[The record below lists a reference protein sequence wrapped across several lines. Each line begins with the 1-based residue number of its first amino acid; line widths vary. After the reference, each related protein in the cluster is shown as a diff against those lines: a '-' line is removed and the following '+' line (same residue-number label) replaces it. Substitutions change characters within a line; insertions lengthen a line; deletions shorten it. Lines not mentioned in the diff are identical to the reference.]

1 MGKRLPFIV
10 LPLVVFGV
18 LLWRPGPPVEAR
30 PGAKATTIIIVS
42 TPTRTPTQLIII
54 APPTATRT
62 QPSSSVQTRTPTP
75 TVTRTQTASPTLPSF
90 TFPTST
96 PTYESFVGEKPPSP
110 TPHGDPYYPD
120 FPLTLP
126 SPTPTQGTFK
136 GPDVP
141 DLYITDFEITQGMQ
155 NLENDMP
162 LVQDRRTMARVYVC
176 TDSGDWPD
184 VRGGIQAWR
193 NDVPLAPAEGEPP
206 GKALLPAN
214 GPITAHASCGDRLN
228 LDDSLYFYLPSHW
241 RSGEVTLRAFVYATD
256 PQAPF
261 LYEESDTNNFKTVYD
276 LEFSPARAAVFRLIP
291 LHLHEGYNNDNP
303 SATYFPTDLTF
314 GLMGGWDIAY
324 DVFRLHPIAEM
335 YLQLSDDVSSP
346 TAHGLGNEW
355 HLNDEDESSDVLD
368 RLQWERYWADNPPWY
383 VGMVSAQFDDSAAYN
398 GLARGDEDVAWAIMN
413 SEHWPVTQWHVEGG
427 GTLAH
432 ELAHLAGLDHAPC
445 ADNDGDGEPDE
456 AGGGPIDDDFPTG
469 FPHCSLAPV
478 DKEGFYGT
486 DLYWDLWPFTSGPTV
501 ISNDPAASSPHR
513 GFPLLGY
520 RNPNYIDAY
529 AYCLLLDYYGVNCN
543 PDWLDLGPQGGGG
556 GGVGPHADCT
566 VGDGP
571 GGLPTPFNSPLWDL
585 CLTSEGEPGWYYPQT
600 PEELIAVSGQVDPG
614 EKADLSRFVVVGD
627 SLTVMHL
634 HEAPERLFADMT
646 RRRARLLQEGATSPL
661 RLSLETDDG
670 TPLFFMPLIDSTTH
684 HRPSQILS
692 FSEIIPYVPG
702 GDVIRIRQGEVI
714 LGEWR
719 ASDSPPTVEVLEP
732 RGSPVQI
739 PFEIRWRAAD
749 PDGDELTFTL
759 LYSGDLGVTWIPV
772 AADPSRESPSEPT
785 WVFTLTEQ
793 SSTSLPGSP
802 QGQFRVIAGD
812 GFHTAFD
819 DSEPVYVL
827 PDRPPFPLIFS
838 PAERLVLPL
847 GGVAFLSGSAS
858 DAEDGAL
865 PPESL
870 AWSSDLDGP
879 LGTGRELQ
887 LRDLSPGLH
896 TLTLAATDRIGQT
909 ATAAIHFAIDP
920 AVVRWRPSA
929 DEQAALEAVLSAAG
943 GPAEP
948 AETPPRPKYPVLA
961 IVAGLLLLG
970 VAGAGLA
977 AFGLRRR
984 SRGP

>member
-1 MGKRLPFIV
+1 VDKRLPFV
-10 LPLVVFGV
+10 VFLLVVFGALV
-18 LLWRPGPPVEAR
+18 WGPGSPAEAR
-30 PGAKATTIIIVS
+30 PGAKATTIIILP

-90 TFPTST
+90 AFPTST

-126 SPTPTQGTFK
+126 SPTPTQVTFK

-155 NLENDMP
+155 NLENEMP

-176 TDSGDWPD
+176 TDGGDWPD

-193 NDVPLAPAEGEPP
+193 NGAALAPAAGEPL

-228 LDDSLYFYLPSHW
+228 IDDSLYFYLPSHW

-276 LEFSPARAAVFRLIP
+276 LEFSPAQAAVFRLIP
-291 LHLHEGYNNDNP
+291 LHLHEGYDKDNP
-303 SATYFPTDLTF
+303 SATYFPTEITF

-335 YLQLSDDVSSP
+335 YIELSGDVSSP

-355 HLNDEDESSDVLD
+355 HLDSENESSDVLD
-368 RLQWERYWADNPPWY
+368 RLEWERYWADDPPWY

-398 GLARGDEDVAWAIMN
+398 GLARGDKDVAWAIMN
-413 SEHWPVTQWHVEGG
+413 PEHWPVTQWHVEGG

-486 DLYWDLWPFTSGPTV
+486 DLYWNLWPFTSGPTV

-513 GFPLLGY
+513 GFPLMGY

-556 GGVGPHADCT
+556 GGVGPHADCDT
-566 VGDGP
+566 HDNPFPGP
-571 GGLPTPFNSPLWDL
+571 LVNWEL
-585 CLTSEGEPGWYYPQT
+585 CLTDEGEP
-600 PEELIAVSGQVDPG
+600 ELYRPSTWESVIAISGQVDPQAG
-614 EKADLSRFVVVGD
+614 TAEIGSVTVIHEPPESLIAEMAERSDLW
-627 SLTVMHL
+627 
-634 HEAPERLFADMT
+634 
-646 RRRARLLQEGATSPL
+646 LQDGGTSPYL
-661 RLSLETDDG
+661 LSFETAAG
-670 TPLFFMPLIDSTTH
+670 TPLVFVPILDTTTH
-684 HRPSQILS
+684 HAPPGKIL
-692 FSEIIPYVPG
+692 FSEVLPYVDLPEG
-702 GDVIRIRQGEVI
+702 VNGLVRVRSNPRALED
-714 LGEWR
+714 LGETLAER
-719 ASDSPPTVEVLEP
+719 RSSDSPPTVELLP
-732 RGSPVQI
+732 APGGSVVP
-739 PFEIRWRAAD
+739 PFEIRWTASDA
-749 PDGDELTFTL
+749 DGDELSFTL
-759 LYSGDLGVTWIPV
+759 LYSRDLGETWIWV
-772 AADPSRESPSEPT
+772 ASD
-785 WVFTLTEQ
+785 LTGDAYPIGEEI
-793 SSTSLPGSP
+793 SLPGSAH
-802 QGQFRVIAGD
+802 GLFRVIAGD
-812 GFHTAFD
+812 GFDTAFD

-847 GGVAFLSGSAS
+847 GEVAFLSGSAT

-865 PPESL
+865 PSESL

-879 LGTGRELQ
+879 LGTGSELQ

-896 TLTLAATDRIGQT
+896 TLSLAATDRIGQT
-909 ATAAIHFAIDP
+909 ATATVHFAIDP
-920 AVVRWRPSA
+920 AVVRWRASP
-929 DEQAALEAVLSAAG
+929 DEQAALDAVLSAAG

-948 AETPPRPKYPVLA
+948 AETPPRPKYAVLA

-970 VAGAGLA
+970 VAGAGLV

-984 SRGP
+984 SRGH